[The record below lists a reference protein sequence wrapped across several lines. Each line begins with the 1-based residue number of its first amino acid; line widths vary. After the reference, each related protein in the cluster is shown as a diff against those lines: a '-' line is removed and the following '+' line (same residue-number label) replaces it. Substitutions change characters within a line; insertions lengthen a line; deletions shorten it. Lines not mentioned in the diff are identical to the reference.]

1 MSVPDQYIKNAISS
15 CLASKLVYKEGTKFI
30 EALPKHKLAEMALNY
45 VKKKKEIF
53 VQLES
58 TSKSNLADAEKEKI
72 LKLLEAGGARPWSS
86 LA

>member
-1 MSVPDQYIKNAISS
+1 
-15 CLASKLVYKEGTKFI
+15 
-30 EALPKHKLAEMALNY
+30 MALNY